1 MPIID
6 EIKDS
11 FKQGGALTRLIYINI
26 GVFVIIRIISAIFAL
41 IYGSGS
47 GSFVVS
53 LLSVPAH
60 PQALLFRPWTIIT
73 YMFLHY
79 EFLHILFNMLYLFW
93 FGKIF
98 LQYFN
103 PRQLLGVYF
112 MGGIAGALFYIVSY
126 NIFPALYNL
135 APNTIMMGASA
146 SVMAIIFTVARY
158 APNFKVYVFF
168 IGPVKLIYIA
178 IALFILDLISIPT
191 MSNTGG
197 HLAHIGG
204 ALFGI
209 IYSSQISKGKDLS
222 LGFNRLM
229 DKFVSLFS
237 RKPKMKVKYN
247 QNTRPIND
255 MEYNANKRNHQK
267 HIDKILDKIKSSGYD
282 SLTKQEKEDLF
293 NASNN

>member
-1 MPIID
+1 MPIFD

-26 GVFVIIRIISAIFAL
+26 GVFLVINIISSIFSL
-41 IYGSGS
+41 IYGSDTGNILIT
-47 GSFVVS
+47 

-79 EFLHILFNMLYLFW
+79 KFLHILFNMLYLFW

-126 NIFPALYNL
+126 NTFPALYNL

-178 IALFILDLISIPT
+178 LALFALDLISIPT

-204 ALFGI
+204 ALFGVL
-209 IYSSQISKGKDLS
+209 YSGQVSKGKDIT
-222 LGFNRLM
+222 LGFNRIM
-229 DKFVSLFS
+229 DKLVSFFS

-247 QNTRPIND
+247 QNRRPMND
-255 MEYNANKRNHQK
+255 MEYNSNKRNQQK
-267 HIDKILDKIKSSGYD
+267 HIDQILEKIKSCGYD
-282 SLTKQEKEDLF
+282 SLTKQDK
-293 NASNN
+293 